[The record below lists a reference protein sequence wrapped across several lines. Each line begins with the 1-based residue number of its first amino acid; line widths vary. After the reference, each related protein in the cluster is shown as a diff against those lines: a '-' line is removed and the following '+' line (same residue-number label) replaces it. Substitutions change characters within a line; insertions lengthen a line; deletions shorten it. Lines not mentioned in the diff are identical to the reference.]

1 MSISTSSLRRYLYVS
16 ALAPA
21 MPSTVVGQ
29 ILRQSRESNHRLNLS
44 GALLFDGERF
54 CQLLEGE
61 CRRTQALMARIATDP
76 RHRDMKLL
84 LDASVTSERLMTNWL
99 CGYCDH
105 EAFEI
110 VTLAAASD
118 PQRAADAFMKLLAGS
133 DLST

>member
-1 MSISTSSLRRYLYVS
+1 MSLSTCSSRRYLYVS

-21 MPSTVVGQ
+21 MPSAVVDQ
-29 ILRQSRESNHRLNLS
+29 ILRQSRERNHRLNLS

-61 CRRTQALMARIATDP
+61 CGRTQTLMARIATDP
-76 RHRDMKLL
+76 RHQDMKLL
-84 LDASVTSERLMTNWL
+84 LDSPVTSKRLMTNWL

-105 EAFEI
+105 EAFET

-118 PQRAADAFMKLLAGS
+118 PQHALQAFMHLLAGS